1 MTYACVVVGTD
12 GSPTAERAIRHGAE
26 LAAVNEARMIVV
38 TAYEGE
44 HRSAMEHLAGTGPGE
59 STRQQAAAPADVHWR
74 LTDRGRA
81 DAVAERGRAIAR
93 ETGADGIVIL
103 SDEGDPAEVLLDAA
117 RLYDADLMVVGS
129 VGLVGAE
136 RVLLGSV
143 ASSVLHHAPCDVMVV
158 DTA

>member
-12 GSPTAERAIRHGAE
+12 GSPTAERAIRQGAE
-26 LAAVNEARMIVV
+26 LAAVDQARMIVV
-38 TAYEGE
+38 TAYDGE
-44 HRSAMEHLAGTGPGE
+44 HRTAMDRLAGTDPAG
-59 STRQQAAAPADVHWR
+59 SAQRQAAAPVDVQWR
-74 LTDRGRA
+74 LTDRGQA

-93 ETGADGIVIL
+93 ETGVDGIVIL
-103 SDEGDPAEVLLDAA
+103 SDEGDPAEVLLEAA
-117 RLYDADLMVVGS
+117 RFYEADLVVVGS

-143 ASSVLHHAPCDVMVV
+143 ASSVLHHAPCDVLVV

>member
-1 MTYACVVVGTD
+1 M
-12 GSPTAERAIRHGAE
+12 
-26 LAAVNEARMIVV
+26 
-38 TAYEGE
+38 
-44 HRSAMEHLAGTGPGE
+44 
-59 STRQQAAAPADVHWR
+59 
-74 LTDRGRA
+74 
-81 DAVAERGRAIAR
+81 AERGRAIAR

-143 ASSVLHHAPCDVMVV
+143 ASSVLHHAPCDVLVV